1 MVNLKSQK
9 QLFVIAEIDCDDI
22 YVLVGVLAIFKKVRI
37 KVKILIARLNEGVTI
52 VRSKILRLLVLVGG
66 VF

>member
-37 KVKILIARLNEGVTI
+37 KVKT
-52 VRSKILRLLVLVGG
+52 
-66 VF
+66 